1 MLIYVIPFV
10 LLLVVAIVLKK
21 REASTEA
28 DTAPK
33 KTAAARTKS
42 KATTSKQKTALKN
55 EPHVVETPTP
65 DKKQVTQLS
74 TELRKQIQDLI
85 RDRNYFAAEAQI
97 NQALNKD
104 NSQHE
109 LYLLLLDIHLEQK
122 DEFAISQ
129 VFNHLRSL
137 ELEETLAQAEQKKA
151 EYEAEHTSTLE
162 TTTLQSKASTSSTQS
177 TTQNHTTHSFDF
189 DALIQDNTATSTS
202 KITNEQEASDA
213 TVAEEQPLEFKSF
226 SLAPE
231 SNEPSHS
238 TTEHSAQPLQFSL
251 EDTPLKST
259 ETTTE
264 TPQTEDKPLENEL
277 KDLEFSFNLDPAPAT
292 EAVVES
298 SPEPVTVPA
307 EDKPEFKFAFDLEQ
321 SSTTIETTTQVAEEA
336 PIVVPALSFDL
347 DPQTSDIT
355 TAQSIPQDIA
365 ESAIS
370 VATVDQNEVNLEDP
384 LVQSF
389 PELGQ
394 INETTLDLDLAER
407 YIQFGSYE
415 AARQLLAA
423 NSDKFSTEQQH
434 RAEQLLNQI
443 AS

>member
-1 MLIYVIPFV
+1 MLIYVIPFI

-21 REASTEA
+21 REASKEA

-33 KTAAARTKS
+33 KTATARN
-42 KATTSKQKTALKN
+42 KAKTPVNKRKAPQKAQ
-55 EPHVVETPTP
+55 VVEDPVIE
-65 DKKQVTQLS
+65 KKQETPLS
-74 TELRKQIQDLI
+74 EELRSQIQGQI
-85 RDRNYFAAEAQI
+85 RDRNFFAAEAQI

-129 VFNHLRSL
+129 LFNHLRSL

-151 EYEAEHTSTLE
+151 EYEKEHLSSVDTIDFQPQTLSNYAEPST
-162 TTTLQSKASTSSTQS
+162 A
-177 TTQNHTTHSFDF
+177 TQNASDF
-189 DALIQDNTATSTS
+189 DALIENKVTTSNSFDLLQAETPS
-202 KITNEQEASDA
+202 ASP
-213 TVAEEQPLEFKSF
+213 VEEKPLEFKSF
-226 SLAPE
+226 NVSPEIIEPTVEATPE
-231 SNEPSHS
+231 SDAPSLKFDDLVELKPQVEEPAQVQDKNELPV
-238 TTEHSAQPLQFSL
+238 T
-251 EDTPLKST
+251 
-259 ETTTE
+259 
-264 TPQTEDKPLENEL
+264 EL
-277 KDLEFSFNLDPAPAT
+277 KDLEFSFNLDPAPTT
-292 EAVVES
+292 EAVVET
-298 SPEPVTVPA
+298 VTAPIA
-307 EDKPEFKFAFDLEQ
+307 EKSEDQPEFKFSFDLEQ
-321 SSTTIETTTQVAEEA
+321 PNADKSTSQIEVQSEA
-336 PIVVPALSFDL
+336 PAISFDL
-347 DPQTSDIT
+347 ESPKTDLA
-355 TAQSIPQDIA
+355 TAHSIPQDITETTEFTTPA
-365 ESAIS
+365 LQTDAHL
-370 VATVDQNEVNLEDP
+370 QDP

-394 INETTLDLDLAER
+394 ISETTLDLDLAER

>member
-21 REASTEA
+21 REASKEA

-33 KTAAARTKS
+33 KTATARTKS
-42 KATTSKQKTALKN
+42 KATTSKQKAALKN
-55 EPHVVETPTP
+55 EPHVVETPTS

-238 TTEHSAQPLQFSL
+238 TTEHSPQPLQFSL

-292 EAVVES
+292 EAVVET
-298 SPEPVTVPA
+298 VTAPIA
-307 EDKPEFKFAFDLEQ
+307 EKSEDQPEFKFSFDLEQ
-321 SSTTIETTTQVAEEA
+321 PNADKSTSQIEVQSEA
-336 PIVVPALSFDL
+336 PAISFDL
-347 DPQTSDIT
+347 ESPKTDLA
-355 TAQSIPQDIA
+355 TAHSIPQDITETTEFTTPA
-365 ESAIS
+365 LQTD
-370 VATVDQNEVNLEDP
+370 VYLQDP

-394 INETTLDLDLAER
+394 ISETTLDLDLAER